1 MTPPSQ
7 STDRSGAGS
16 GGADPRRPI
25 SRRTTLQSLGVLFAG
40 VGAGCLGESGPSSE
54 RIRWRKSIRGK
65 PLLDD
70 GTLYVMSRL
79 TLHAL
84 SPADGRTQWTTEY
97 DEDEFD
103 QRLCLRSDIAVDDRR
118 IYVPGCDGLRA
129 LRRSGGEQDWV
140 ADSSLRQGVGVGDGR
155 VYANAEDLL
164 AIDADSGDVVWR
176 ADTGGDRLTTPAA
189 TADGVVFTNRVDG
202 VVTAFDADGEQR
214 WTHRTDT
221 ETRSP
226 TVAGDTVYVAMSTEP
241 GRTGRLLAVNRADG
255 SVRWAVD
262 TPSPK
267 RGTRP
272 VVDGD
277 AVYLGCSGR
286 DHGTLVALDRS
297 DGAQRWSFTDENS
310 TVYAP
315 AVTDDAVYAGSND
328 NHVYAFSRTGELR
341 WQIETNSVVGTV
353 VAGENLLYAANN
365 ERLFAIDRS

>member
-1 MTPPSQ
+1 
-7 STDRSGAGS
+7 
-16 GGADPRRPI
+16 
-25 SRRTTLQSLGVLFAG
+25 
-40 VGAGCLGESGPSSE
+40 
-54 RIRWRKSIRGK
+54 
-65 PLLDD
+65 
-70 GTLYVMSRL
+70 MSRL

-84 SPADGRTQWTTEY
+84 SPADGSTQWTTEY
-97 DEDEFD
+97 DEDEFEE
-103 QRLCLRSDIAVDDRR
+103 RLCLRSDIAVDDRR

-129 LRRSGGEQDWV
+129 LRRSGGEQDWFV
-140 ADSSLRQGVGVGDGR
+140 ASPLRQGVGVADGR
-155 VYANAEDLL
+155 VYANSEDLL
-164 AIDADSGDVVWR
+164 AIDAGNGDVVWR

-226 TVAGDTVYVAMSTEP
+226 TVAGDTVYVATSTEP
-241 GRTGRLLAVNRADG
+241 GRTGRLLALNRSDG
-255 SVRWAVD
+255 TVRWTVD

-277 AVYLGCSGR
+277 TVYLGCSGR
-286 DHGTLVALDRS
+286 EHGTLVALGRS
-297 DGAQRWSFTDENS
+297 DGAERWSFTDENS

-315 AVTDDAVYAGSND
+315 AVIGDMVYAGSND
-328 NHVYAFSRTGELR
+328 NHVYAFSRTGDLQ

-353 VAGENLLYAANN
+353 VAGEEFLYAANN

>member
-7 STDRSGAGS
+7 FTDRSDAES
-16 GGADPRRPI
+16 ERVESRRPL
-25 SRRTTLQSLGVLFAG
+25 SRRTTLQSLGVLCTG
-40 VGAGCLGESGPSSE
+40 VGAGCLGGSGPSSD
-54 RIRWRKSIRGK
+54 RIRWRKSIRGQ

-70 GTLYVMSRL
+70 GTLYVMGRL

-84 SPADGRTQWTTEY
+84 SPTDGSRQWVTEY
-97 DEDEFD
+97 SEDDFD
-103 QRLCLRSDIAVDDRR
+103 QRLCLHSDIAVDDRR

-129 LRRSGGEQDWV
+129 LRRSDGEQAWFV
-140 ADSSLRQGVGVGDGR
+140 ESPLRQGVGVGDGR

-164 AIDADSGDVVWR
+164 AIDANSGDVVWR
-176 ADTGGDRLTTPAA
+176 ADTGGDRLTTPAT

-202 VVTAFDADGEQR
+202 VVTAFDVDGERR
-214 WTHRTDT
+214 WDHRTDA

-226 TVAGDTVYVAMSTEP
+226 TVAGDTVYVATSTEP
-241 GRTGRLLAVNRADG
+241 GQSGRLLALNRADG
-255 SVRWAVD
+255 AVRWAVD

-297 DGAQRWSFTDENS
+297 DGTERWSFTDENS
-310 TVYAP
+310 TVYDP

-328 NHVYAFSRTGELR
+328 NHVYAFSPTGELR

-353 VAGENLLYAANN
+353 VAGETLLYAANN
-365 ERLFAIDRS
+365 ERVFAIDRS

>member
-1 MTPPSQ
+1 M
-7 STDRSGAGS
+7 G
-16 GGADPRRPI
+16 
-25 SRRTTLQSLGVLFAG
+25 
-40 VGAGCLGESGPSSE
+40 
-54 RIRWRKSIRGK
+54 
-65 PLLDD
+65 
-70 GTLYVMSRL
+70 RL

-84 SPADGRTQWTTEY
+84 SPTDGSTQWVTEY
-97 DEDEFD
+97 SEDDFD
-103 QRLCLRSDIAVDDRR
+103 QRLCLRSDIAVDGRR

-129 LRRSGGEQDWV
+129 LRRSDGEEVWFV
-140 ADSSLRQGVGVGDGR
+140 GSPIRRGVGVGDGR

-164 AIDADSGDVVWR
+164 AIDASSGDVVWR

-189 TADGVVFTNRVDG
+189 TADGVVFANRADG
-202 VVTAFDADGEQR
+202 VVTAFDVEGERR

-226 TVAGDTVYVAMSTEP
+226 TIAGDTVYVATSTEP
-241 GRTGRLLAVNRADG
+241 GKTGRLLALNRADG
-255 SVRWAVD
+255 AVRWAVD

-297 DGAQRWSFTDENS
+297 DGTERWSFTDENS
-310 TVYAP
+310 TVYEP
-315 AVTDDAVYAGSND
+315 AVTADMVYAGSND
-328 NHVYAFSRTGELR
+328 NHVYAFSRTGELQ

-353 VAGENLLYAANN
+353 VAGEEFLYAANN
-365 ERLFAIDRS
+365 ERLFAIERS

>member
-1 MTPPSQ
+1 MPPREPP
-7 STDRSGAGS
+7 DRPDAGS
-16 GGADPRRPI
+16 GRTESRCPV
-25 SRRTTLQSLGVLFAG
+25 SRRTALLSLGICFAG
-40 VGAGCLGESGPSSE
+40 IGSGCLGESGPSSD
-54 RIRWRKSIRGK
+54 RIRWRRSIRGR

-70 GTLYVMSRL
+70 GTLYVMDRL

-84 SPADGRTQWTTEY
+84 SPTDGSSRWTTEY
-97 DEDEFD
+97 SESDFD
-103 QRLCLRSDIAVDDRR
+103 QRLCLDSDIAVDDQR

-129 LRRSGGEQDWV
+129 LRRSDGTQAWFVG
-140 ADSSLRQGVGVGDGR
+140 SPLRQGVGVGDGQ

-189 TADGVVFTNRVDG
+189 TANGVVFTNRVDG
-202 VVTAFDADGEQR
+202 IVTAFDVDGERR
-214 WTHRTDT
+214 WQYRTDT

-226 TVAGDTVYVAMSTEP
+226 TTADDTVYVATSTEP
-241 GRTGRLLAVNRADG
+241 GRTGKLCALNRADG
-255 SVRWAVD
+255 SVRWTVD

-286 DHGTLVALDRS
+286 DHGTLLALDRS
-297 DGAQRWSFTDENS
+297 DGSERWSFTDENS
-310 TVYAP
+310 TVYEP
-315 AVTDDAVYAGSND
+315 AVTADMVYAGSND
-328 NHVYAFSRTGELR
+328 DHVYAFSRTGEHQ
-341 WQIETNSVVGTV
+341 WEIETNSVVGTV

-365 ERLFAIDRS
+365 ERVLAIERS